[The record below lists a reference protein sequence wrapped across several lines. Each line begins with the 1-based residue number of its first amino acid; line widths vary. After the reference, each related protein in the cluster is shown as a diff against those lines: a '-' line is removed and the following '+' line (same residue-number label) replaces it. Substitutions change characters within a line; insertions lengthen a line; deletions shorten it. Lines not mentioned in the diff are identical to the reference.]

1 MFYVILF
8 AMVAGFLA
16 LRLYAVLGKRT
27 GHEQPLPK
35 PAEERIAAPAVT
47 RTIEAVPEVRDSGT
61 RTIDLGAETGLRAV
75 VSADPTFDVAK
86 FLEGAKSAYRMV
98 LEAFWKGDEDTLRFL
113 VDDDVRGAFE
123 QSIADRKAA
132 GEVLDNRLV
141 AIERATIAEAG
152 VEDKVARI
160 TVRFDAD
167 VVAVTRDGEGNVIA
181 GSLSDAVM
189 THDIWTFARK
199 LRSDDPNWKLVETDE
214 A

>member
-75 VSADPTFDVAK
+75 VSADPTFDGAK

>member
-35 PAEERIAAPAVT
+35 PAEERVSAPPLT
-47 RTIEAVPEVRDSGT
+47 RTIEALPEVRDSAN
-61 RTIDLGAETGLRAV
+61 RAIDSGAETGLRAV
-75 VSADPTFDVAK
+75 VSADSSFDVAK

-113 VDDDVRGAFE
+113 VDDDVRAAFE
-123 QSIADRKAA
+123 QSIADRKVT
-132 GEVLDNRLV
+132 GEVLDNRLIT
-141 AIERATIAEAG
+141 IERATITEAG
-152 VEDKVARI
+152 VEGKVARV
-160 TVRFDAD
+160 TVRFEAD
-167 VVAVTRDGEGNVIA
+167 IVAVTRDAEGAVIA
-181 GSLSDAVM
+181 GSLSDAV
-189 THDIWTFARK
+189 TTRDVWTFARK

>member
-27 GHEQPLPK
+27 GHEQALPK
-35 PAEERIAAPAVT
+35 PAEERVAAPPVT
-47 RTIEAVPEVRDSGT
+47 RTIEAVPEVRDSIN
-61 RTIDLGAETGLRAV
+61 RTIEVGAETGLRAV
-75 VSADPTFDVAK
+75 VSADPSFDVAK
-86 FLEGAKSAYRMV
+86 FLEGAKSAYRMI

-113 VDDDVRGAFE
+113 VDEDVRAAFE
-123 QSIADRKAA
+123 QAIADRKAK
-132 GEVLDNRLV
+132 GEVLDNRLI
-141 AIERATIAEAG
+141 AIERATISEAG
-152 VEDKVARI
+152 VENKVAQV

-167 VVAVTRDGEGNVIA
+167 IVAVTRDAEGNVIA
-181 GSLSDAVM
+181 GSLSDAVI
-189 THDIWTFARK
+189 THDVWTFARK